1 MRIDPN
7 KPAYIVKEG
16 YEKTVMNIINDAGLQ
31 GFFNNGTLYIEG
43 GKDDVVDA
51 RNVIFTSGEIKELPP
66 IKPDTEYYGLTDFNE
81 GDGRKKG
88 MHPKGHPMR
97 KKQQAAIHANEDVED
112 ETKMIRLNMM
122 QQQVEDL
129 KSNFEILIRLDQRG
143 TGAGD
148 LTDQITTM
156 NKAITALADVL
167 DRSKKIVPET
177 VQEDEYYPGYVLS
190 YRKEK
195 SDKPRF
201 MKKATLA
208 DLQDQASELRKAG
221 YTIGKMGRMRK
232 GDMTLPK
239 ELTEAPPRSAYD
251 VDPKLMPYVKMGQK
265 IASALEPSSG
275 LKWDDVEFNKAAAL
289 GSSFGKLGSAFGPKT
304 PGQALKD
311 ANVDVEMAKAII
323 AKVKAA
329 NIRPGAGVKDPER
342 EPEMAV
348 NATREAPSILMM
360 TESEFDEAA
369 GEKDACYRKVKS
381 RYKVWPSA
389 YASGAL
395 AKCRKVGAANWGNK
409 GKK

>member
-1 MRIDPN
+1 
-7 KPAYIVKEG
+7 
-16 YEKTVMNIINDAGLQ
+16 
-31 GFFNNGTLYIEG
+31 
-43 GKDDVVDA
+43 
-51 RNVIFTSGEIKELPP
+51 
-66 IKPDTEYYGLTDFNE
+66 
-81 GDGRKKG
+81 

-97 KKQQAAIHANEDVED
+97 KKQQAAIHANEDIED

-232 GDMTLPK
+232 GDMSLPK
-239 ELTEAPPRSAYD
+239 ELTEAP
-251 VDPKLMPYVKMGQK
+251 
-265 IASALEPSSG
+265 
-275 LKWDDVEFNKAAAL
+275 
-289 GSSFGKLGSAFGPKT
+289 
-304 PGQALKD
+304 
-311 ANVDVEMAKAII
+311 
-323 AKVKAA
+323 KV
-329 NIRPGAGVKDPER
+329 V
-342 EPEMAV
+342 
-348 NATREAPSILMM
+348 MM
-360 TESEFDEAA
+360 TEAEFDEAA
-369 GEKDACYRKVKS
+369 GEKDERNETQTKRLQK
-381 RYKVWPSA
+381 
-389 YASGAL
+389 
-395 AKCRKVGAANWGNK
+395 
-409 GKK
+409 